1 MLVIVQEST
10 FLSVLDSLVI
20 SKYTH
25 DVDMGPES
33 LIHSVKIQFKD
44 WDQTSV
50 VFKDNIIEATMRLHV
65 RSKIF
70 AFSCNYS
77 MDVFTHI
84 TINRLNNIE
93 SLKIDSTNKVD
104 GDPNW
109 LNAWDL
115 TMEIIDIE
123 NLQFDSYMMEK
134 FINASAHLFKS
145 KKDGGEVKDIKELME
160 ESFKGQTMTQTL
172 GMPDNKLFGDS
183 RITNFEVCLLDGFLV
198 GKCTVGI

>member
-1 MLVIVQEST
+1 MIVQEST

-25 DVDMGPES
+25 DVDMGHES
-33 LIHSVKIQFKD
+33 LVHSVKVQFKD

-50 VFKDNIIEATMRLHV
+50 IFKDGIIEATMRLHV

-84 TINRLNNIE
+84 
-93 SLKIDSTNKVD
+93 KIDRLEDVAGLHIKAGDKVE
-104 GDPNW
+104 GDPKW

-123 NLQFDSYMMEK
+123 NLDFDSYMMEK

-145 KKDGGEVKDIKELME
+145 KKEGGKVKDIKELME
-160 ESFKGQTMTQTL
+160 ESFRGQTITQTL
-172 GMPDNKLFGDS
+172 GMPE
-183 RITNFEVCLLDGFLV
+183 T
-198 GKCTVGI
+198 